1 MRATVIV
8 LSWNGADELPACLD
22 AVLGQ
27 EGAAVDLLVVDNGS
41 ADGSAALV
49 HERYPDVRL
58 VENGSNL
65 GFAAGMNVGMRL
77 LSDAADPP
85 DVVVL
90 LNQDTI
96 VAPDWLRSL
105 LEPFEQDER
114 IGAVGCKIYYPDG
127 RTLQHAG
134 AWIEPWRA
142 IPRHYGNGEIDA
154 GQYDQPLALDY
165 VTGAALALRM
175 RALNQ
180 VGLLDEGYTHFFEDV
195 DLCWRLRR
203 ASYLVHYAPTATL
216 RHAES
221 RSVADPVRRSALFNR
236 NRLRY
241 ITKSFPPERLWVDFR
256 CVERAFLSTYGF
268 GAEARA
274 LQWAYLQAILHREE
288 WRRARE
294 QLYTMTDIERADLD
308 ALWGNL
314 RRDLVGFMRERGF
327 QHMNI

>member
-1 MRATVIV
+1 MMRATIIV
-8 LSWNGADELPACLD
+8 LSWNGVDELPACLE
-22 AVLGQ
+22 AILAQ

-49 HERYPDVRL
+49 RERYPTARL
-58 VENGSNL
+58 VENGRNL

-77 LSDAADPP
+77 LRAAPEPP

-90 LNQDTI
+90 LNQDTV
-96 VAPDWLRSL
+96 VAPDWLRSI
-105 LEPFEQDER
+105 LEPFQQDER

-142 IPRHYGNGEIDA
+142 IPRHYGNGELDR
-154 GQYDQPLALDY
+154 GQYDQPQALEY

-175 RALNQ
+175 RALDH
-180 VGLLDEGYTHFFEDV
+180 VGLLDEGYTHFFEDI

-203 ASYLVHYAPTATL
+203 ASYLVHYAPAATL
-216 RHAES
+216 RHTES
-221 RSVADPVRRSALFNR
+221 RSVADSLRRSALFNR

-241 ITKSFPPERLWVDFR
+241 VAKTFPSERLWVDFR
-256 CVERAFLSTYGF
+256 CVERAFLLAYGF

-274 LQWAYLQAILHREE
+274 LQWAYLQAILYREE

-294 QLYTMTDIERADLD
+294 QFHTVTDIERAELD

-314 RRDLVGFMRERGF
+314 RRELVGLIRERGF
-327 QHMNI
+327 QK

>member
-1 MRATVIV
+1 LKATVII
-8 LSWNGADELPACLD
+8 LSWNGVEELPACLD
-22 AVLGQ
+22 AALAQ

-49 HERYPDVRL
+49 RERYPVVRL
-58 VENGSNL
+58 VENGRNL

-77 LSDAADPP
+77 LRDTAEPP

-96 VAPDWLRSL
+96 VAPDWLRSIL
-105 LEPFEQDER
+105 APFEEDDQ
-114 IGAVGCKIYYPDG
+114 IGAVGCKIYYSDG

-134 AWIEPWRA
+134 AWIEPARA
-142 IPRHYGNGEIDA
+142 IPRHYGYGESDQ
-154 GQYDQPLALDY
+154 GQYDQPRTFEY

-175 RALNQ
+175 RALDQ

-203 ASYLVHYAPTATL
+203 ASYLVHYAPAATL

-221 RSVADPVRRSALFNR
+221 RSVADPVRRGALFNR

-241 ITKSFPPERLWVDFR
+241 IAKTFPSERLWIDFR
-256 CVERAFLSTYGF
+256 CVERAFLLAYGF

-274 LQWAYLQAILHREE
+274 LQWAYFQAILYRDE

-294 QLYTMTDIERADLD
+294 QFYRVTDVERADLE

-314 RRDLVGFMRERGF
+314 RRDLVGFMRQRGF
-327 QHMNI
+327 QNTNR